1 MKKSVKRVLILAGL
15 GLAALIVPLAI
26 RIATVVRTMKS
37 MTPIKTGEVVP
48 NVFAVRDRYVNFF
61 LVRGPSGV
69 IAFDAGMDPDSVRK
83 EMGKLWLDPADVEAV
98 FLTHGDADHV
108 AGLPAFTNAVVTLGD
123 QEEQM
128 IDGHTTRFLFIRN
141 KPIGP
146 HTQIGDNETVEAAG
160 LKVTALHT
168 PGHTPGAVCY
178 LVNGS
183 LLFTGDTMRLK
194 DGKAVI
200 FSRAINMDSEKQEQS
215 LRKLAGL
222 TDVRV
227 VFTAHFGFTDD
238 FDKAMADFRK

>member
-1 MKKSVKRVLILAGL
+1 MKKSVKRVLLIAGL
-15 GLAALIVPLAI
+15 GLAAIIVPLGI
-26 RIATVVRTMKS
+26 RIAAVVRSMHA
-37 MTPIKTGEVVP
+37 MTPVNTGEIVP
-48 NVFAVRDRYVNFF
+48 DVFAVREQYVNFF
-61 LVRGPSGV
+61 LVRGASGV
-69 IAFDAGMDPDSVRK
+69 IAFDAGINPDSVRK

-98 FLTHGDADHV
+98 FLTHGDSDHA
-108 AGLPAFTNAVVTLGD
+108 AGLAAFTNAVVYLGD

-128 IDGHTTRFLFIRN
+128 INGQTARFLFIRN

-146 HTQIGDNETVEAAG
+146 HERIGDSETVEAAG
-160 LKVTALHT
+160 LKVTVIHT

-194 DGKAVI
+194 DGKAAV
-200 FSRAINMDSEKQEQS
+200 FSRAINMDNEKQEQS

-238 FDKAMADFRK
+238 FDKAMRDFRK